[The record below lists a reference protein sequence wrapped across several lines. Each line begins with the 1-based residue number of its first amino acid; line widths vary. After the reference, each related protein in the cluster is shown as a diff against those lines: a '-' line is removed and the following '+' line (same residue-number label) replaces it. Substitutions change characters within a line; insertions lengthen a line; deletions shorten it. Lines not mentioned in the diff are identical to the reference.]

1 MKDKVIYSWM
11 FKTDPVNNFA
21 WWDNFLTKEECKN
34 IIKDNKTKL
43 KQATVSTKGIIN
55 KKIRDSHMY
64 FISPE
69 NQYQWLF
76 RRLTD
81 VIIKLN
87 ERYFN
92 FDVSGLIEGLQ
103 FTHYKGKGN
112 YYGKHL
118 DSIYG
123 GVIRK
128 LSVSIQ
134 LSDPKKYKGGDLIL
148 HNGNKGDIMRKDQG
162 TLFIFP
168 SYTLHEVT
176 PVTKGER
183 NSLVCWVYGPSF
195 K

>member
-1 MKDKVIYSWM
+1 MKDRVIHSWM

-34 IIKDNKTKL
+34 IIEDNKTKI
-43 KQATVSTKGIIN
+43 KQATVSTRGVVN
-55 KKIRDSHMY
+55 KEIRDSHMY

-81 VIIKLN
+81 VIVELN

-92 FDVSGLIEGLQ
+92 FDVTGLIEGIQ

-118 DSIYG
+118 DSMHG

-128 LSVSIQ
+128 LSVSVQ
-134 LSDPKKYKGGDLIL
+134 LSDSKKYKGGDLIL
-148 HNGNKGDIMRKDQG
+148 HTGSKGTIMRKDQG

-183 NSLVCWVYGPSF
+183 NSLVCWVNGPSF

>member
-1 MKDKVIYSWM
+1 MKDRVIHSWM

-55 KKIRDSHMY
+55 KQIRDSHMY
-64 FISPE
+64 FISPQNE
-69 NQYQWLF
+69 YQWLF

-81 VIIKLN
+81 VIVKLN

-92 FDVSGLIEGLQ
+92 FDISGLIEGLQ

-118 DSIYG
+118 DSMYG

-148 HNGNKGDIMRKDQG
+148 HTGNKGDIMRKDQG

-176 PVTKGER
+176 PVTKGTR
-183 NSLVCWVYGPSF
+183 YSLVSWISGKPF

>member
-1 MKDKVIYSWM
+1 MKDRVMHSWM
-11 FKTDPVNNFA
+11 FKTNLVNNFA

-34 IIKDNKTKL
+34 IIEDNKNKI
-43 KQATVSTKGIIN
+43 KQATVSTKRVIN
-55 KKIRDSHMY
+55 KKIRDSHIY
-64 FISPE
+64 FISPDKK
-69 NQYQWLF
+69 NQWLF
-76 RRLTD
+76 RKLTD
-81 VIIKLN
+81 VIVRLN
-87 ERYFN
+87 ESYFN
-92 FDVSGLIEGLQ
+92 FNISGLIEGLQ

-112 YYGKHL
+112 YYGKHI
-118 DSIYG
+118 DSIYNG
-123 GVIRK
+123 PIRK

-148 HNGNKGDIMRKDQG
+148 HNSKEGNVMRKDQG

-183 NSLVCWVYGPSF
+183 NSLVCWVNGPSF

>member
-168 SYTLHEVT
+168 SYTLDEVT